1 MKSLFNYFLSFLIMV
16 RLRIT
21 GSTGLFG
28 PYNDFSYST
37 RQEIVNQIYEAYDDV
52 FEEWLAGKYD
62 PRQTLKEA
70 MYYDD
75 KATDLRDVH
84 WTLWNYYPTDRVHYN
99 EYWCPGPEDWLK
111 YNTHMTEWRK
121 YMTHMTQW
129 PTCDDRRFLVARPF
143 SMHGPSGEVERVNYL
158 TPVVC
163 PIPVALPVGGVDS
176 DSEITVEHVPRRSTR
191 AKKQRQFY
199 YGY

>member
-1 MKSLFNYFLSFLIMV
+1 MV

-37 RQEIVNQIYEAYDDV
+37 RQEIVNQIYVAYDVV
-52 FEEWLAGKYD
+52 FKEWLAGKYD

-70 MYYDD
+70 MLYDD
-75 KATDLRDVH
+75 KAIDLRDVH

-111 YNTHMTEWRK
+111 YNTN
-121 YMTHMTQW
+121 MTQW
-129 PTCDDRRFLVARPF
+129 PTRVDNFQGARTF
-143 SMHGPSGEVERVNYL
+143 SMHGPSGE
-158 TPVVC
+158 VC

-176 DSEITVEHVPRRSTR
+176 DSEITVGHVPRRSTR
-191 AKKQRQFY
+191 AKRQTEFY

>member
-21 GSTGLFG
+21 GNTGLFG
-28 PYNDFSYST
+28 PYNDFSYNT
-37 RQEIVNQIYEAYDDV
+37 RQEIVKQIYEAYDVV
-52 FEEWLAGKYD
+52 FEEWLAGEYY

-70 MYYDD
+70 MIYDD

-111 YNTHMTEWRK
+111 YNTHMSE
-121 YMTHMTQW
+121 W
-129 PTCDDRRFLVARPF
+129 PTCDDRR
-143 SMHGPSGEVERVNYL
+143 
-158 TPVVC
+158 
-163 PIPVALPVGGVDS
+163 IPVALPVALPVAIPVLEPIRRVKRHNVCDLEDS
-176 DSEITVEHVPRRSTR
+176 VEHEPRRSTR
-191 AKKQRQFY
+191 VKRQTEFY
-199 YGY
+199 YGF